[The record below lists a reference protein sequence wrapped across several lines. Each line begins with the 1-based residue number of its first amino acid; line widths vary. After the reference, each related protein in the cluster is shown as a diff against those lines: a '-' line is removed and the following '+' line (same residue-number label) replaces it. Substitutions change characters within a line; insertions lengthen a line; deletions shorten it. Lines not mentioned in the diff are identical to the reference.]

1 MIPVGKCSRC
11 GNELEE
17 KVVEKLLRGGDNFAA
32 VTVTAEVYRRCG
44 EYLYSMETVK
54 LFEKIRHK
62 LANQDVDEFEPL
74 GHSFQV
80 LV

>member
-1 MIPVGKCSRC
+1 M
-11 GNELEE
+11 EE
-17 KVVEKLLRGGDNFAA
+17 KTVEKLLRGLTGGDKMPKIRCVFA
-32 VTVTAEVYRRCG
+32 VPAEVCRRCG
-44 EYLYSMETVK
+44 EYLYSLETVK

-80 LV
+80 SV